1 MPYIILL
8 VLVIAIVV
16 IAARKQRFSQS
27 KGNNVNDK
35 SNDIYVTA
43 EENKQDNFTDTPAGE

>member
-16 IAARKQRFSQS
+16 IAARKQRYSHSQ
-27 KGNNVNDK
+27 GNNVNDK

-43 EENKQDNFTDTPAGE
+43 EETEKDNNEYDS